1 MKFSHLLLAAAAIVG
16 VAVSCDKPVEETP
29 AVKIISSPVIEATQ
43 EGGTA
48 TITFTSAT
56 EWSLRGGE
64 DWIAA
69 DKEEGP
75 GSANEQTIS
84 LQIAPNEGMDRE
96 ASLTI
101 YASPLAKKTVTISQ
115 PGAKGDG
122 VEDLT
127 IAEFLKNADTATES
141 RVKGVISGLA
151 TGDSYYGFTLT
162 DETASVSCPFPSN
175 WADYKDQLENGD
187 TVAIQGKYSH
197 YTKTDA
203 SGNVTKD
210 EDQLKNGTILSV
222 AKGPVW
228 TIPDVTVATFISTAD
243 KDHAYR
249 MSGIISNFN
258 ATYCSFDLTDD
269 SGTIYVYSVTADSKT
284 QYKDKLKNGY
294 KVTISAYYT
303 LYNSKHEAINATIES
318 YEEVAATTEEFS
330 GTVVAASNYGF
341 IVKTADAYK
350 YVYDKDITVT
360 VKVGDKVA
368 VKAEVTKYLNLTEY
382 ENYTV
387 TVSGTETV
395 THPTATELKGTAFDS
410 FATSFGYVKFS
421 GKLAISGNYYNVT
434 VTDATLLG
442 SLAAPVA
449 VADTLNGKIVDIEGY
464 YLQQTGSGKY
474 QEFMVTSLAYSKDQT
489 GADQPGEGG
498 GDTNVSL
505 EPGENEVL
513 YTLTNAEIT
522 AVCKVASATSTTYAA
537 GSITSASGTWV
548 GNFATG
554 SANEFLQMRNSA
566 GAYVTSPKFTSAV
579 TRIVALVKVTSTT
592 TNSNPR
598 KLFVMPVVDASA
610 LLTAYP
616 KSTNK
621 YTLDTMSGN
630 YGSIDFDLKDLKTTP
645 TAYEL
650 KLSVTDLKQFSLL
663 AYGGACYIDSIYVFC
678 AK

>member
-16 VAVSCDKPVEETP
+16 VAVSCDKPVEDPP
-29 AVKIISSPVIEATQ
+29 AVKLISSPVIEATQ

-84 LQIAPNEGMDRE
+84 LQIAPNEGTDRN
-96 ASLTI
+96 ASLII
-101 YASPLAKKTVTISQ
+101 YASSFAKKTVTISQ

-122 VEDLT
+122 VETLT

-151 TGDSYYGFTLT
+151 TGEKYYGFTLT

-197 YTKTDA
+197 YTKTDD

-210 EDQLKNGTILSV
+210 EDQLKSGTILSV

-284 QYKDKLKNGY
+284 KYASVLKNGY

-303 LYNSKHEAINATIES
+303 IYNSKHEAINTTIES

-330 GTVVAASNYGF
+330 GTVVAVSNYGF
-341 IVKTADAYK
+341 LVKTADAYK

-421 GKLAISGNYYNVT
+421 GKLAISGNHYNVT

-474 QEFMVTSLAYSKDQT
+474 QEFMMTSIAYSKDQT

-513 YTLTNAEIT
+513 YTLTNAEIKACLKGTSNTYT
-522 AVCKVASATSTTYAA
+522 AGT
-537 GSITSASGTWV
+537 ITSAGGDWE
-548 GNFATG
+548 GNYSQSNTLEYIQF
-554 SANEFLQMRNSA
+554 RNSA
-566 GAYVTSPKFTSAV
+566 GSYLTSPKYSSAV
-579 TRIVALVKVTSTT
+579 SRIVLLLRVNSVT
-592 TNSNPR
+592 TNDVPR
-598 KLFVMPVVDASA
+598 KIYVMPTVDATA
-610 LLTAYP
+610 LKKTYAT
-616 KSTNK
+616 SSDK

-630 YGSIDFDLKDLKTTP
+630 YGYFDFNFKNLTTTGTP
-645 TAYEL
+645 YEV
-650 KLSVTDLKQFSLL
+650 KLSATGVDQFSLL